1 MNLEYL
7 RSDRVA
13 RQKPVNTQ
21 NVGHMA
27 SETRA
32 MRRTAFHLLV
42 WAYPAQLSQVPLL
55 IHVLAKKDQVISFAV
70 RKNPIS
76 H

>member
-13 RQKPVNTQ
+13 RQKPVNSQ

-42 WAYPAQLSQVPLL
+42 SLGLSRTIKP
-55 IHVLAKKDQVISFAV
+55 SPFAD
-70 RKNPIS
+70 S
-76 H
+76 CSG